1 MLDVNKPHK
10 QKGPGWFQPR
20 AFSNLNPATTYSP
33 IGRPYSTIGAG
44 GLNDRVRDG
53 IGCITSAIATGS
65 WFGRHKC
72 PYASL
77 RSDHSLLRTVL
88 VRLRLRSVARLA
100 SGTFLIGL
108 KILSQLNTGKHNLQG
123 NNSKY
128 GQAARPIST
137 GKLQPLL
144 AFHIRPINLVVYEGS
159 LGGLHPGIPYLGG
172 GFPLICFQ
180 RLSCPHIATRRCG
193 WRHNRNTSGASF
205 PVLSY

>member
-1 MLDVNKPHK
+1 MLICFVTLAPL
-10 QKGPGWFQPR
+10 PP
-20 AFSNLNPATTYSP
+20 TY
-33 IGRPYSTIGAG
+33 
-44 GLNDRVRDG
+44 LL
-53 IGCITSAIATGS
+53 
-65 WFGRHKC
+65 K
-72 PYASL
+72 YASG
-77 RSDHSLLRTVL
+77 RG
-88 VRLRLRSVARLA
+88 A
-100 SGTFLIGL
+100 SQASQLKHFWPPQTDRPTFLIGL